1 MTRFLIFFLCI
12 SVLCVA
18 CVRKSSTPG
27 GTATAGGPQALIV
40 GKWEMKGSD
49 GQITSEFAADGTYI
63 LTAAGQNSNGT
74 YKWLDDSTIEV
85 DVNGKST
92 TSKVTVSQDQLTE
105 NTGSDTFTFL
115 RAGATPQGAA
125 GSATT
130 AAQALLVG
138 TWWSMAG
145 QQKVTMEFGNDGS
158 FKTTVGGQ
166 TTNGTYKWLDDATL
180 EMDTANKTVVK
191 ATVTQ
196 DRFTFTLGTEVS
208 SFQRETA
215 TTAPEANATTA
226 APVGPASITQ
236 AVLSNR
242 TTPLTHTPV
251 DVTDVFPA
259 AHGTINAVVTVAN
272 PPSGTSVKGVLTAV
286 DTNNAQ
292 PPNTKVGEVDVT
304 PTEGTQNVAFTFG
317 YRSLPAGKYKV
328 DIYLNGTLDK
338 TLPLSLTKDATAP
351 PAAPALTSASFG
363 NCPKQ
368 TADEKPPGFTLDVT
382 MAEGVDAQGKPVN
395 PSRIFQP
402 SSSRITAFLSVENV
416 PAGTRIEARW
426 IGADLGGAEAC
437 NTQIVR
443 ALETS
448 LSEGAHSTNFYV
460 TPPTGS
466 QWPEGVYRLDVSVN
480 DVLATSTDF
489 GVCDGPCKFQVPPAW
504 QTH

>member
-1 MTRFLIFFLCI
+1 MNRFFILALSLSLF
-12 SVLCVA
+12 CVA
-18 CVRKSSTPG
+18 CHKTTTPG
-27 GTATAGGPQALIV
+27 PQPVTGGPRALIV

-92 TSKVTVSQDQLTE
+92 TSKVTVSQAQLTE
-105 NTGSDTFTFL
+105 TTGSDTFTFV

-125 GSATT
+125 ASATT

-196 DRFTFTLGTEVS
+196 DKFTFTLGTEVS

-215 TTAPEANATTA
+215 TAGPEANATTA

-236 AVLSNR
+236 AVLANR
-242 TTPLTHTPV
+242 TTPLTHTPIE
-251 DVTDVFPA
+251 VTEVFPTTQ
-259 AHGTINAVVTVAN
+259 GTINAVVTVSN
-272 PPSGTSVKGVLTAV
+272 PPSGTSVRGVLTAV

-317 YRSLPAGKYKV
+317 YHSLPAGKYKV

-338 TLPLSLTKDATAP
+338 TLPLSLTKDATPP
-351 PAAPALTSASFG
+351 PAAPALSAASFG

-368 TADEKPPGFTLDVT
+368 ASDEKPPGFTLGVT
-382 MAEGVDAQGKPVN
+382 MAEGVDAQGKSVN
-395 PSRIFQP
+395 PGRIFQP
-402 SSSRITAFLSVENV
+402 NASRITAVLNVENA
-416 PAGTRIEARW
+416 PAATRISARW
-426 IGADLGGAEAC
+426 VGADLGGAEAC
-437 NTQIVR
+437 NTQIIQTI
-443 ALETS
+443 ETTVAGTGNPS
-448 LSEGAHSTNFYV
+448 FYV
-460 TPPTGS
+460 TPPAGS
-466 QWPEGVYRLDVSVN
+466 TWPEGVYRLEVSVN
-480 DVLATSTDF
+480 DVLATSTDY